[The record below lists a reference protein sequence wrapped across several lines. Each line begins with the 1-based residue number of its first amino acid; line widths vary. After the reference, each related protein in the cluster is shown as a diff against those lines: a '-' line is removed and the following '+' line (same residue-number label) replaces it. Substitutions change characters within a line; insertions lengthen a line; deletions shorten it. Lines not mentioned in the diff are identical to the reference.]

1 LKAHQ
6 KMLRDGYAAVTRRAK
21 IARRQIGS
29 ALAPHWLPNILNG
42 WEWQIKPKLR
52 QTLDDAHGTIT
63 PCARTTKE
71 DSHNQREKKVA

>member
-1 LKAHQ
+1 MDAADRHCATFAFVARVEFHVDSVLETITPNRLKARQ

-42 WEWQIKPKLR
+42 WE
-52 QTLDDAHGTIT
+52 
-63 PCARTTKE
+63 
-71 DSHNQREKKVA
+71 